1 MEAGFIDER
10 LELMSRGRM
19 VFLLEES
26 SMEKLLNGLLPRIF
40 PEWKEGVNF
49 LLVTHEG
56 KSDLRDSIPRKLK
69 NWRIQGD
76 RFVVLMDNDSK
87 DCIITKQELSQICH
101 KHGRPDTLIR
111 LVCQEL
117 ESWYLGDLLALARAY
132 NDLGIN
138 SPKNQKRYKC
148 PDEVIK
154 PSVHLKNIVPSFQKG
169 NTAQRMGALLEIDQN
184 KSKSFQAFVLGLT
197 RIANEMDKTNT
208 ERRT

>member
-10 LELMSRGRM
+10 VELMSRGRV

-87 DCIITKQELSQICH
+87 D
-101 KHGRPDTLIR
+101 
-111 LVCQEL
+111 
-117 ESWYLGDLLALARAY
+117 A
-132 NDLGIN
+132 
-138 SPKNQKRYKC
+138 
-148 PDEVIK
+148 
-154 PSVHLKNIVPSFQKG
+154 
-169 NTAQRMGALLEIDQN
+169 
-184 KSKSFQAFVLGLT
+184 
-197 RIANEMDKTNT
+197 
-208 ERRT
+208 